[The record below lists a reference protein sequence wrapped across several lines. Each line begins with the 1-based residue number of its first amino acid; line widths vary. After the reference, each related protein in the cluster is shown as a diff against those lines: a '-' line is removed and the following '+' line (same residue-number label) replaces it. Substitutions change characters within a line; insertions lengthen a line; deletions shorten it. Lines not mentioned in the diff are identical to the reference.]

1 MKKFIIFT
9 AVLLL
14 IAGGAFLFLSG
25 DAINVL
31 IKQQIETVG
40 SKVTGQSVTVAK
52 VEMKL
57 LNGAGTING
66 LDISNP
72 SKYNAPSVF
81 SLKEVTLDINLK
93 SLTTDLIIIDQ
104 IIIDKPEAVVEFTEN
119 GGANIKD
126 ILDDIK
132 KNTASDIAQPEQES
146 TTGNAE
152 PIIRVNKFVLAGVAL
167 TIDLTKLGNKAHQA
181 TLADINL
188 TNIGGQAGM
197 PASKLGA
204 ELVKQ
209 ALSSIWKQ
217 AKKEQTEI
225 LKDQVKDKVKE
236 KIEDKMK
243 DKLGGLLDK
252 MNG

>member
-9 AVLLL
+9 IILLL

-25 DAINVL
+25 DAINAL
-31 IKQQIETVG
+31 LKKQIEQVG
-40 SKVTGQSVTVAK
+40 SKVTEQSVTVGK
-52 VEMKL
+52 VDMKL
-57 LNGAGTING
+57 LKGAGTING
-66 LDISNP
+66 LVIANP

-81 SLKEVTLDINLK
+81 SLNEVTFDINLK
-93 SLTTDLIIIDQ
+93 SLTTDLIVIDQ
-104 IIIDKPEAVVEFTEN
+104 IVIDKPEAVVEFTET

-126 ILDDIK
+126 ILDAIK
-132 KNTASDIAQPEQES
+132 KNTASATEPKPES
-146 TTGNAE
+146 TTDKAD

-167 TIDLTKLGNKAHQA
+167 TVDLTKLGNKVHQA

-217 AKKEQTEI
+217 AKKEQTKI
-225 LKDQVKDKVKE
+225 LKDKVKE
-236 KIEDKMK
+236 KVKE
-243 DKLGGLLDK
+243 KLGGFLDK
-252 MNG
+252 LNG

>member
-9 AVLLL
+9 AILLL

-25 DAINVL
+25 DAINAL
-31 IKQQIETVG
+31 LKQQIEQVG
-40 SKVTGQSVTVAK
+40 SKVTEQSVTVGK
-52 VEMKL
+52 VDMKL
-57 LNGAGTING
+57 LKGAGTING
-66 LDISNP
+66 LVIANP

-81 SLKEVTLDINLK
+81 SLNEVTFDINLK
-93 SLTTDLIIIDQ
+93 SLTTDLIVIDQ
-104 IIIDKPEAVVEFTEN
+104 IVIDKPEAVVEFTET

-126 ILDDIK
+126 ILDAIK
-132 KNTASDIAQPEQES
+132 KNTASATEPKQES
-146 TTGNAE
+146 TTDKAD

-167 TIDLTKLGNKAHQA
+167 TVDLTKLGNKVHQA

-217 AKKEQTEI
+217 AKKEQTKI
-225 LKDQVKDKVKE
+225 LKDEVKDKVKE
-236 KIEDKMK
+236 KLGGFL
-243 DKLGGLLDK
+243 DKL
-252 MNG
+252 NG